1 MLAGG
6 LTLHGTIS
14 GISRVRGE
22 MQPPA
27 RGDRGSTAQT
37 GIARNGAGLEGF
49 GRRKRSEENAL
60 VRFVMVGFFSDDWV
74 LVLSARRFHT

>member
-1 MLAGG
+1 MATGG
-6 LTLHGTIS
+6 LPLDETIS
-14 GISRVRGE
+14 AISRVRGE
-22 MQPPA
+22 MRPPA
-27 RGDRGSTAQT
+27 RADRGSTAQT

-74 LVLSARRFHT
+74 LVLVC